1 MMHRFWIKIFRTFFI
16 ISEIMFFDYNPI
28 NESIYVE
35 VVYDQND
42 PKNILHIKI
51 HSVNF
56 HGYPKP

>member
-1 MMHRFWIKIFRTFFI
+1 
-16 ISEIMFFDYNPI
+16 MFFDCDPI

-51 HSVNF
+51 QSVNF
-56 HGYPKP
+56 QGYPYRKEVD